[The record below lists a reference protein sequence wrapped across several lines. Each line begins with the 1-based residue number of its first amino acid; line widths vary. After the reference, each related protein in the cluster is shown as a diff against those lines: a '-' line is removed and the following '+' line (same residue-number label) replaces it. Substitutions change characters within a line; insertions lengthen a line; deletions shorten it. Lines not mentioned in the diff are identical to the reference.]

1 MILLAEALVIIGI
14 MSLLF
19 YFNPEVTGFTILVFG
34 TISIIFYKFIKK
46 RALFWEAKVKI
57 SRGLKLINLKEGFGA
72 IREIKILG
80 K

>member
-1 MILLAEALVIIGI
+1 MLSVMARSSIDLLAEALVIIGI

-46 RALFWEAKVKI
+46 ELFSGEAKVKI
-57 SRGLKLINLKEGFGA
+57 SEVLN
-72 IREIKILG
+72 
-80 K
+80 